1 MQGDTGPGNFMYSGG
16 RVTAVVDWEL
26 AHLGDPMDDIAWL
39 SLRATQE
46 PFTDFPTRLREYEE
60 LSGNTI
66 DEDRVHYYQVMAET
80 KLQVMSHR
88 ARRGQGRRGRPMA
101 TAMVADATSATASS
115 TRCCTGGSGS
125 RRWPPPPAW
134 S

>member
-1 MQGDTGPGNFMYSGG
+1 MADAVHAELDEWDRVLADRGGTPDPALAFSLRWLRRHIPAYDGPPVLVQGDTGPGNFMYSGG

-60 LSGNTI
+60 LSG
-66 DEDRVHYYQVMAET
+66 
-80 KLQVMSHR
+80 
-88 ARRGQGRRGRPMA
+88 
-101 TAMVADATSATASS
+101 
-115 TRCCTGGSGS
+115 
-125 RRWPPPPAW
+125 
-134 S
+134 